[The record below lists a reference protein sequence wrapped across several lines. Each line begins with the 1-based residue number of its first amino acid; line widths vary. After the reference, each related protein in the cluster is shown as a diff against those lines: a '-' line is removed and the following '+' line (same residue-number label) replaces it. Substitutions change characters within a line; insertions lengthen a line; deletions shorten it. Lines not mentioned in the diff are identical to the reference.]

1 MGSKGAKAPAK
12 VSSSSKAAETVAET
26 TPAVEKS
33 PEVIVTVYE
42 MAFTEGDPVMSKW
55 PGTNLY
61 FKSKVTF
68 VRDEDNEYDVQY
80 EDGTIFTLKAKDVK
94 KQITVPTKRPARS
107 RSRGRSPGRKGRS
120 RKVVD
125 QSPDTS
131 PEVKPKATPKPKT
144 PKPKVEPPT
153 PTRQSARIAEK
164 AAL

>member
-1 MGSKGAKAPAK
+1 MG
-12 VSSSSKAAETVAET
+12 V
-26 TPAVEKS
+26 
-33 PEVIVTVYE
+33 
-42 MAFTEGDPVMSKW
+42 MAKW

-144 PKPKVEPPT
+144 PKPKAEPPT
-153 PTRQSARIAEK
+153 PTRQSARIATRAALAELSGDELEK
-164 AAL
+164 AKAPPKSSKINPFVAWLG